1 MNKAEEY
8 LKENGIAEIILG
20 KVDKSHR
27 LYNEDKYGF
36 VDTSDA
42 LEDYYQQRLKEL
54 TKGLN
59 DSTKK
64 LFISSNK
71 DYASGYVFGVE
82 KSIQLINSCKSK

>member
-8 LKENGIAEIILG
+8 LKEKGFNPSEPIYWFSDNKIIPL
-20 KVDKSHR
+20 DK
-27 LYNEDKYGF
+27 LM
-36 VDTSDA
+36 
-42 LEDYYQQRLKEL
+42 EDYHQQRLKEL